1 MRFTACLAATLL
13 FAANASAHQ
22 GTASAQGPTEEFA
35 TAQAMRLVPKGA
47 TITDTSC
54 TSIDVGF
61 ESRYKCTLTY
71 DDTSKD

>member
-1 MRFTACLAATLL
+1 MRLTAFLAALAL
-13 FAANASAHQ
+13 FAPSAFAHQ
-22 GTASAQGPTEEFA
+22 GKASAQGPTEEFA

-61 ESRYKCTLTY
+61 DSRYKCTLTY
-71 DDTSKD
+71 DDTNKD